1 MERQK
6 LRWRLAARRNPI
18 RRLFRR
24 LFRRAQAA
32 AQDIDGKD
40 YPGE

>member
-1 MERQK
+1 MERQN

-24 LFRRAQAA
+24 AQAA
-32 AQDIDGKD
+32 DQDIAGKD
-40 YPGE
+40 YPGK

>member
-6 LRWRLAARRNPI
+6 LRWRLAAQRNRSAAPP
-18 RRLFRR
+18 
-24 LFRRAQAA
+24 RRAAD
-32 AQDIDGKD
+32 QDIDGKD

>member
-24 LFRRAQAA
+24 AQAA

-40 YPGE
+40 YPDE

>member
-1 MERQK
+1 
-6 LRWRLAARRNPI
+6 RNPI

-24 LFRRAQAA
+24 AQAA
-32 AQDIDGKD
+32 DQDIDGKD

>member
-6 LRWRLAARRNPI
+6 LRWRLAARRNLI
-18 RRLFRR
+18 RR

-32 AQDIDGKD
+32 DQDIDGKD

>member
-24 LFRRAQAA
+24 DQAA
-32 AQDIDGKD
+32 DQDIDDK
-40 YPGE
+40 YNPGE

>member
-18 RRLFRR
+18 RRL
-24 LFRRAQAA
+24 
-32 AQDIDGKD
+32 
-40 YPGE
+40 

>member
-24 LFRRAQAA
+24 AQAA
-32 AQDIDGKD
+32 DQDIYGIY

>member
-1 MERQK
+1 MGRQK
-6 LRWRLAARRNPI
+6 LRWRLAARRSPI
-18 RRLFRR
+18 RR

>member
-18 RRLFRR
+18 RHLFRR
-24 LFRRAQAA
+24 GQAA
-32 AQDIDGKD
+32 DQDIDDKD
-40 YPGE
+40 NPGE